1 MKMKQYRFQYRDRW
15 LIGLFVFLVFQLHGT
30 EYQEPDCAPCKL
42 EVALNNLSE
51 HYAVLFSYRTAL
63 VEGVDVTFQIQ
74 ENESF
79 NVALNRLLKGL
90 DLNYKSIDSKYYLIF
105 DGNNKSNKS
114 VRKMERK
121 LKSIRNLERESGIQL
136 FQKPENDQIALQK
149 LQESVSPFVVN
160 INIEGTVVDE
170 NGAPLIGVNS
180 QVKGTQQ
187 GTSTDIDGHFNLE
200 GIDENAVLMVSYIGY
215 QTQEVALNG
224 RSNISITMITDSELL
239 NEVVVVGYGTV
250 QRRELTGSVSS

>member
-1 MKMKQYRFQYRDRW
+1 MKMKQYRLQHKNRW
-15 LIGLFVFLVFQLHGT
+15 LIGLFVFLVFQLQGAGF
-30 EYQEPDCAPCKL
+30 QEPDCAPCKL
-42 EVALNNLSE
+42 KVALNNLSE
-51 HYAVLFSYRTAL
+51 HYSVLFSYRTAL
-63 VEGVDVTFQIQ
+63 VEDVNVTFHIQ

-105 DGNNKSNKS
+105 DGNSSRKKN

-121 LKSIRNLERESGIQL
+121 LKSIRNLERDSGIQL

-149 LQESVSPFVVN
+149 LQESVLPSIDN

-170 NGAPLIGVNS
+170 NGEPLVGVNI

-187 GTSTDIDGHFNLE
+187 GTSTDINGHFNFE
-200 GIDENAVLMVSYIGY
+200 NIDENAVLVVSYIGY
-215 QTQEVALNG
+215 QTQEVLLNG
-224 RSNISITMITDSELL
+224 QSSINITMFTDSQLL
-239 NEVVVVGYGTV
+239 N
-250 QRRELTGSVSS
+250 